1 MFIVNTK
8 VGNQEYESVQDRDFE
23 NMENIAYN
31 EYDPEQE
38 EQYDIQQYI
47 NNLNERQEAYLWIM
61 REFDDYELI

>member
-61 REFDDYELI
+61 REFSDCAEF